1 MMTAMLPKSTIKACL
16 AGEPTTIVPAYLFW
30 FDEKFIRK
38 HEADVRQMRERFS
51 DDFVQCYPVLQKR
64 AVDPVLEPGEFT
76 DDWGCL
82 FRMAPD
88 GVGAHPTRPIIT
100 GVDDWAH
107 YTAECIPLLDPDT
120 ATTHISDAVVRHPD
134 HYVLA
139 AFWRTFYERMYMLA
153 GFENL
158 MIEIALNGGLFNR
171 MLHDLQ
177 DFTIRGI
184 ELIAETGVDGIFLAD
199 DWGTQQRLQISPDM
213 WCTYFKPAYAAMIET
228 AHARGLDVW
237 LHSCGN
243 ITEIIPELIDIKL
256 DVIGHLQTAAL
267 DLPAIA
273 AAYRGQIT
281 FFGGVDVQYT
291 IVDGTRDAIRSEV
304 QALIKNFHACDG
316 RYIASP
322 SNTIMP
328 ETPVENVW
336 ALFEA
341 IREFGTAMN

>member
-1 MMTAMLPKSTIKACL
+1 MLPKSHIKACL
-16 AGEPTTIVPAYLFW
+16 AGEPAPVVPAYLFW
-30 FDEKFIRK
+30 FDEKFIRQ
-38 HEADVRQMRERFS
+38 HEADVQQMRASFS
-51 DDFVQCYPVLQKR
+51 DDFVQCYPVLEKR
-64 AVDPVLEPGEFT
+64 AVDPELEPGEFT
-76 DDWGCL
+76 DEWGCL
-82 FRMAPD
+82 FRGAPD

-100 GVDDWAH
+100 CVDDWTR
-107 YTAECIPLLDPDT
+107 YMSESIPLLNPDT
-120 ATTHISDAVVRHPD
+120 ATIHIKDAVERHPD

-158 MIEIALNGGLFNR
+158 MIEIALNGPVFSR
-171 MLHDLQ
+171 MLNVLR

-199 DWGTQQRLQISPDM
+199 DWGTQHRLQISPDM
-213 WCTYFKPAYAAMIET
+213 WRAYFKPAYAAMIET
-228 AHARGLDVW
+228 AHTRGLDVW

-243 ITEIIPELIDIKL
+243 ITEIIPELIDINL

-267 DLPAIA
+267 DLPTIA
-273 AAYRGQIT
+273 EAYRGQIT
-281 FFGGVDVQYT
+281 FFGGIDVQYT
-291 IVDGTRDAIRSEV
+291 IVDGTRQDVRDEV
-304 QALIKNFHACDG
+304 QAMITNFHAFDG

-328 ETPVENVW
+328 ETPVENVR

-341 IREFGTAMN
+341 IREFGHV